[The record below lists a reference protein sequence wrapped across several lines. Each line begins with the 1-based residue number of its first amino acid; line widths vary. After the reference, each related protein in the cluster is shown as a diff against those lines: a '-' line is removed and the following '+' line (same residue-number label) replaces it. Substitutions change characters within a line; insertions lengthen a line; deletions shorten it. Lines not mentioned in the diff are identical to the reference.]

1 MVVRAHTEVRSV
13 LPACPSTGHKLQ
25 EAQAAYRDR
34 VSCLARD
41 SKAGQMIDSA
51 VRYCVDHVAETRPA
65 RSECIAADM
74 WDAVQNVKGTVG
86 ELADVGQANVY
97 APTHR
102 RALVELKCARR
113 SRHKSYDLATTGN
126 SRLLTTHR
134 HDPA

>member
-1 MVVRAHTEVRSV
+1 MVVVAHAEVRAV
-13 LPACPSTGHKLQ
+13 LSACPGTGHELE
-25 EAQAAYRDR
+25 EAQAAYCDG
-34 VSCLARD
+34 VD
-41 SKAGQMIDSA
+41 SLSRHSEPCEMIDSPIGG
-51 VRYCVDHVAETRPA
+51 CHDHVAETRPA
-65 RSECIAADM
+65 GPERIAADM